1 MRKRFQLWCVVAA
14 IAAMSAC
21 TGGGSSSSNN
31 NSGGSSTPNSPT
43 PSSTTPTTVT
53 ILSSNGLANLGA
65 NSFSPN
71 PVPASQGSMLMFHNS
86 DSVTHHIVL
95 DDGSLDV
102 GNLNPG
108 QSSATLMLTT
118 SGGQYHC
125 IIHPSMVGSINVPT
139 DSGPM
144 PSPGGY

>member
-1 MRKRFQLWCVVAA
+1 MRKRFQLWSVVAA

-65 NSFSPN
+65 NAFSPN
-71 PVPASQGSMLMFHNS
+71 PVSASQGTMLIFHNS
-86 DSVTHHIVL
+86 DSVQHHIVL
-95 DDGSLDV
+95 NDGSLDA
-102 GNLNPG
+102 GILNPG
-108 QSSATLMLTT
+108 QSSSTLTLTT

-125 IIHPSMVGSINVPT
+125 TIHPSMVGSINMPT
-139 DSGPM
+139 DAGPA
-144 PSPGGY
+144 PPPNGY